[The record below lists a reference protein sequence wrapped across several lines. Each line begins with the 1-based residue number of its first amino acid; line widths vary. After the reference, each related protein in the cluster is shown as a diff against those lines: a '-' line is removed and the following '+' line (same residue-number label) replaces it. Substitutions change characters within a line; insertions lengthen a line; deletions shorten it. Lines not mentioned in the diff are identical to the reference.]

1 MKWVVD
7 DWWLASSFKDFM
19 RSIIDTR
26 KNLFHV
32 WCQSEKFENTNCFFF
47 RFYVRVRVHAHRMYH
62 HNDIYLFVSA
72 FLTLASCLLGQVS
85 RQLAL
90 FVFCFMISC
99 AGREFHLVS
108 SLSASFKT
116 QFVSP
121 ARFKDTRKSVR
132 QLSNMRGRVDDEC
145 SVVRASLS
153 TWREEYSLHA
163 DSPYVVLRE
172 RIKIVKHVT
181 VPAVA
186 L

>member
-1 MKWVVD
+1 MTGGSLLRSKILCDLLSIRARIYFTYGVSQKSLKIPIVF
-7 DWWLASSFKDFM
+7 SFDFM
-19 RSIIDTR
+19 CVCVYTHIVCIITMI
-26 KNLFHV
+26 F
-32 WCQSEKFENTNCFFF
+32 
-47 RFYVRVRVHAHRMYH
+47 
-62 HNDIYLFVSA
+62 IYLFRP
-72 FLTLASCLLGQVS
+72 FLRLLLACLLGQVS